1 MRLKVGSEAGY
12 STFADRLD
20 DESRIIR
27 LAKSEER
34 FAADRAD
41 AIVAEEVRPVSIKTG
56 ENRVIGNESL
66 GMHAFRRFHPIVA
79 ALDLYWQ
86 QFGQRAVC
94 VVGFSMK
101 ASKGHPSANHGEPAP
116 GPDEIADRCQAVRPD
131 LSPKRLRV
139 QKETVR
145 RRVGQDN
152 DVIGLHLLNR
162 KWESQ

>member
-1 MRLKVGSEAGY
+1 MMLKVVRYGRSPTLG
-12 STFADRLD
+12 DRLD

-27 LAKSEER
+27 LAKSEKR
-34 FAADRAD
+34 LAADRAD

-116 GPDEIADRCQAVRPD
+116 GPD
-131 LSPKRLRV
+131 
-139 QKETVR
+139 
-145 RRVGQDN
+145 
-152 DVIGLHLLNR
+152 
-162 KWESQ
+162 

>member
-20 DESRIIR
+20 DEGRIIR

-66 GMHAFRRFHPIVA
+66 GMHAFRRFHSIVA
-79 ALDLYWQ
+79 TIDLHWQ
-86 QFGQRAVC
+86 QFGQRAVG

-101 ASKGHPSANHGEPAP
+101 TPKGHPSANHGEPAP
-116 GPDEIADRCQAVRPD
+116 RPDEIADRCQAVRSD
-131 LSPKRLRV
+131 LSSQRLRM
-139 QKETVR
+139 QKKTVGR
-145 RRVGQDN
+145 R
-152 DVIGLHLLNR
+152 IG
-162 KWESQ
+162 